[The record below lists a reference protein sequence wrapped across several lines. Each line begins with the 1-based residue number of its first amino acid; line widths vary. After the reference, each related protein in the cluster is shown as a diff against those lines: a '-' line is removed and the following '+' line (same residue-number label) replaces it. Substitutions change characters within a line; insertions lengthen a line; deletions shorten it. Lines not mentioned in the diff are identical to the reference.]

1 MRLHTFKRK
10 REDVER
16 PWTPVQ
22 LLLVG
27 ELGERSTTQRLVFRR
42 FCESLAD
49 TFASESLYFVV
60 LHEGFDV
67 GSAIVHKSRVQR
79 HDDDDLFSMPWKAKF
94 DVLDENLAGAR
105 VYLFPDTLPMPLYR
119 YVLGVQMQF
128 PLQWSASINDQM
140 TYYELCARTRE
151 YTSATTT
158 CGVSLPADDDDC
170 THSMSLDDFNRKYNG
185 GRCLD
190 KVIGLDHFRDAD
202 IASDTDVPARCVA
215 WQLHFCKNGVGDRN
229 VRATQL
235 LYAGN
240 PSYRS
245 VRGNMPVCG
254 DAFVTATFT
263 SFERMNSG
271 TVRLVCLACPTR
283 GNIVPVNELLK
294 GDWREANSWFTSWR
308 CERHRPCLP

>member
-151 YTSATTT
+151 YTSAT
-158 CGVSLPADDDDC
+158 
-170 THSMSLDDFNRKYNG
+170 
-185 GRCLD
+185 
-190 KVIGLDHFRDAD
+190 
-202 IASDTDVPARCVA
+202 
-215 WQLHFCKNGVGDRN
+215 
-229 VRATQL
+229 
-235 LYAGN
+235 
-240 PSYRS
+240 
-245 VRGNMPVCG
+245 
-254 DAFVTATFT
+254 FT